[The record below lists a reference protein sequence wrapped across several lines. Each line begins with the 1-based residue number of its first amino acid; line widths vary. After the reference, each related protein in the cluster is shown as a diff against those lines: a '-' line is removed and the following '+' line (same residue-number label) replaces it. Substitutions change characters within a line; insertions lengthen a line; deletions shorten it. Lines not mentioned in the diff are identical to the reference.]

1 MFKALLNRLR
11 GRPALPEKLSYESAR
26 AALEAHSAELRLE
39 LAGRNGV
46 EPEILY
52 FLAEDADPGIR
63 RRVAANSSTPAKAN
77 RLLADDGDVEVRAA
91 LARKIGRLIPHLKNE
106 ESERVRDLTLETL
119 QRLAEDQLPR
129 VRAIVA
135 AEIKACRAAPADLVR
150 RLARDPEFSVAAPLL
165 EYSPLLS
172 DADLMEIVN
181 LARVSEVLTAIARRR
196 NLSVAVCDA
205 VIASMDIT
213 ATAALLDNEAA
224 NISKA
229 ALDGLID
236 RAAAIEAWHAP
247 LVRRPN
253 LSTRVMRRIAGFV
266 SSALI
271 ENLAERPGLDAALAA
286 ELKLKTRRAI
296 NEGALEDLSA
306 SAERT
311 VRDAAA
317 NGALDDHFVA
327 AAAELGQREVVQFA
341 LAHLAVAETGTVQR
355 ILDSRNGRAVT
366 ALVWRAGLNMR
377 TAVAIQSALLKLPDI
392 LPARGGTGFP
402 LAPED
407 MALNLGLFGLSAK
420 AAGST

>member
-11 GRPALPEKLSYESAR
+11 GRPALPAKLSYEAAR

-52 FLAEDADPGIR
+52 YLAEDADTGIR
-63 RRVAANSSTPAKAN
+63 RRVAANASTPAKAN
-77 RLLADDGDVEVRAA
+77 RLLADDGDEEVRAA

-119 QRLAEDQLPR
+119 DRLARDQLPR
-129 VRAIVA
+129 VRAIIA
-135 AEIKACRAAPADLVR
+135 AEIKACKAAPPDLVR
-150 RLARDPEFSVAAPLL
+150 RLARDPELSVAAPLL

-172 DADLMEIVN
+172 DADLLEIVN
-181 LARVSEVLTAIARRR
+181 LARVSEVISAVARRR

-205 VIASMDIT
+205 VIASMDIG
-213 ATAALLDNEAA
+213 ATAALLDNPAA

-229 ALDGLID
+229 SFEALLD

-266 SSALI
+266 SAGLI
-271 ENLAERPGLDAALAA
+271 EKLAARPGLDAGLAA

-296 NEGALEDLSA
+296 SEGALEA
-306 SAERT
+306 PAN
-311 VRDAAA
+311 DAAKVVREA
-317 NGALDDHFVA
+317 AASRALDDHFVA
-327 AAAELGQREVVQFA
+327 AAAELGQRDVVMHA
-341 LAHLAVAETGTVQR
+341 LATLAEANVDAVHR
-355 ILDSRNGRAVT
+355 LLDARNARAVT
-366 ALVWRAGLNMR
+366 AIVWRAGLQMR
-377 TAVAIQSALLKLPDI
+377 TAVAIQTSLLKLSDI
-392 LPARGGTGFP
+392 LNARGGTEFP

-407 MALNLGLFGLSAK
+407 MALNLSLFGLSAK
-420 AAGST
+420 SV